1 MLALCISKGI
11 LFTFL
16 SRRLLLEVVVCQ
28 TLFRI
33 QIKVK
38 LGFINVV
45 ALYKAHYLNVDIV
58 PCLEELEHLLIDC
71 FEVKVLDQVIFQV
84 HIHVIHY
91 LLGVTT
97 VTNQFSSSNHLI
109 GTQITSTILL
119 FLQFFDSSRI
129 FKKIEI
135 SNNCRLIVATS
146 SEFMILKEG

>member
-1 MLALCISKGI
+1 M
-11 LFTFL
+11 
-16 SRRLLLEVVVCQ
+16 R
-28 TLFRI
+28 
-33 QIKVK
+33 
-38 LGFINVV
+38 
-45 ALYKAHYLNVDIV
+45 
-58 PCLEELEHLLIDC
+58 
-71 FEVKVLDQVIFQV
+71 EVKVLDQVIFQV